1 MKQSELVITV
11 ANLTGLSKS
20 MIQEVLETASE
31 VVADVIRTNPDEGVA
46 FPGLGKFSARERQAR
61 MGRNPRNGD
70 EVMIAGKRIA
80 RFRPAL
86 SFAGRVAGTRV

>member
-1 MKQSELVITV
+1 MKEQTMKQSELVITV

-46 FPGLGKFSARERQAR
+46 FRAWASFRRGS
-61 MGRNPRNGD
+61 GR
-70 EVMIAGKRIA
+70 
-80 RFRPAL
+80 
-86 SFAGRVAGTRV
+86 RVWVATRGTATR